1 MSTIKV
7 GLRYIDRWNT
17 SLEKEVKRYEDENA
31 EKGQIVFYGPSY
43 FTRWSARY
51 GNVELRD
58 VILGKSG
65 AKCCVNR
72 GFGSSC
78 PEQQLYYYPRMVRAL
93 EPSALVYGAGWGNGS
108 TFGYSPEEQLFLA
121 ERVVAY
127 ARADFPDMPIYIYGE
142 SRKRHAADP
151 DKLKSIDGLE
161 KIAAEIPNC
170 KFLDPDDYIDMTKD
184 ELYIEDKVHFTAE
197 GFALF
202 ADFFK
207 ETLREEL
214 DRF

>member
-17 SLEKEVKRYEDENA
+17 SLEKEVARYEAENA

-43 FTRWSARY
+43 FTRWSERY

-65 AKCCVNR
+65 AKCCLNR

-93 EPSALVYGAGWGNGS
+93 EAASILGA
-108 TFGYSPEEQLFLA
+108 TY
-121 ERVVAY
+121 VVVHSIE
-127 ARADFPDMPIYIYGE
+127 MPKELYGE
-142 SRKRHAADP
+142 TCTGTRPFLYKQKR
-151 DKLKSIDGLE
+151 I
-161 KIAAEIPNC
+161 
-170 KFLDPDDYIDMTKD
+170 
-184 ELYIEDKVHFTAE
+184 
-197 GFALF
+197 
-202 ADFFK
+202 
-207 ETLREEL
+207 
-214 DRF
+214 

>member
-1 MSTIKV
+1 MSTIKI
-7 GLRYIDRWNT
+7 GLRYIDKWNT
-17 SLEKEVKRYEDENA
+17 SLEKEVVRYEEENA

-78 PEQQLYYYPRMVRAL
+78 PEHQLYYYPRMVRAL
-93 EPSALVYGAGWGNGS
+93 EPSALVYGAGFGNGAS
-108 TFGYSPEEQLFLA
+108 FGYTPEEMLFMA

-127 ARADFPDMPIYIYGE
+127 AREDFPDMPIYLYVEGK
-142 SRKRHAADP
+142 KRHAGNPDRIKCIEGFEKLAD
-151 DKLKSIDGLE
+151 
-161 KIAAEIPNC
+161 EIPNC
-170 KFLDPDDYIDMTKD
+170 KLLDPDTYP
-184 ELYIEDKVHFTAE
+184 ELLREDIYIEDKVHYNAE
-197 GFALF
+197 GFRIF
-202 ADFFK
+202 GEFFK